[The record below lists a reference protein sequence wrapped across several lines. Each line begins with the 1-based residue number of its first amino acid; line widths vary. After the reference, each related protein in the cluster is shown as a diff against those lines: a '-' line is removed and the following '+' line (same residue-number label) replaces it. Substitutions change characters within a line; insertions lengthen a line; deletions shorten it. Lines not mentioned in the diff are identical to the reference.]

1 MRITWIEKMIT
12 EPVPTDAQLEVAESD
27 PYVKFHIGVGIDRS
41 APPGP
46 NRPPVA
52 LVRCGIIAKKAGGEI
67 GRIRS
72 AQRGYELE
80 ESGRRPAEA
89 RSL

>member
-46 NRPPVA
+46 NRPRP
-52 LVRCGIIAKKAGGEI
+52 
-67 GRIRS
+67 GRIFPVQFSPPRS
-72 AQRGYELE
+72 SCPLWNHRKK
-80 ESGRRPAEA
+80 SGRRDRENPVCAA
-89 RSL
+89 WI